1 MNDYWLSA
9 QVQWRTEDIRR
20 EFAHIRLAQSVS
32 PSKSSSRS
40 TRLLR
45 AIRFTPAKREKG
57 GSHERAGR
65 AILAV
70 D

>member
-1 MNDYWLSA
+1 MNDFWLSA
-9 QVQWRTEDIRR
+9 QAQWRADDIRR
-20 EFAHIRLAQSVS
+20 EMTNIRLAQSVDPSNPS
-32 PSKSSSRS
+32 PRF

-45 AIRFTPAKREKG
+45 AIKITTAKRDKG